1 MTDYADDTARTW
13 RDLAD
18 QLTPAQVRTL
28 DRIEADLLARDAPA
42 DQVAAT
48 LLDHARYHAQHNLRD
63 TTMFGHLP
71 TPACTQF
78 LNHFQDEG
86 TGSFS
91 RRFDGTVWDIDDI
104 RVEVIGV
111 QHDDGT
117 VERAVY
123 VNGEELTAGQT
134 RELATALIAAAN
146 EADQLGSG
154 N

>member
-1 MTDYADDTARTW
+1 MALVDHRAVPPRSSSSSA
-13 RDLAD
+13 
-18 QLTPAQVRTL
+18 TPAQVRTL

-91 RRFDGTVWDIDDI
+91 RRFDGAVWDIDDI

-123 VNGEELTAGQT
+123 VNGEELTAGQA
-134 RELATALIAAAN
+134 RELATALIAAVD
-146 EADQLGSG
+146 EAERLAAGE
-154 N
+154 